1 MKVTAP
7 VEGFT
12 GKSAYGPV
20 VLDFVAGVAEVEGLP
35 GPVAVYLLSCGYD
48 VVDVKP
54 KRASVKSKAETA
66 DAVGGLSE

>member
-1 MKVTAP
+1 MTAP

-54 KRASVKSKAETA
+54 KRASVKAKAETA

>member
-54 KRASVKSKAETA
+54 KRASVKAKAEAA